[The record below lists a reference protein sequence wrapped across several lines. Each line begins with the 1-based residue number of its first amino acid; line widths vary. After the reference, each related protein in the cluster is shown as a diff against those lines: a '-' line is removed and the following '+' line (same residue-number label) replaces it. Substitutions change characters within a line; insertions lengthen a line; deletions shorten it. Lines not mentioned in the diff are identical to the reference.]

1 MNETTLATAAGS
13 TATRVANRLVQTWSR
28 WRNALA
34 HNDDWALWEQACNGH
49 GPSAVAVVRRLTP
62 QAHGLAM
69 QLLRRNEDAQD
80 VVQESFLRLWNSRAS
95 DTAGARLSTFFNTI
109 VINRCKSHLVRRQ
122 EWSTENDTLTDLAD
136 AHQRAA
142 EASHAVHETWSP
154 AQVQAAMATLP
165 ARQRM
170 ALAMWA
176 YGDAEVSEIAR
187 ALDVE
192 VNAAHQLLF
201 RAKASLRTVLKG
213 TTP

>member
-1 MNETTLATAAGS
+1 MNESTVT
-13 TATRVANRLVQTWSR
+13 TATRSGAARIGSKLAQSWSR
-28 WRNALA
+28 WRNAVTP
-34 HNDDWALWEQACNGH
+34 NDDWALWEQACNGH
-49 GPSAVAVVRRLTP
+49 GPSAVAVVRHLTP

-69 QLLRRNEDAQD
+69 QLLRRSEDAQD
-80 VVQESFLRLWNSRAS
+80 AVQESFLRLWNSRAS

-122 EWSTENDTLTDLAD
+122 EWSTDSDTLTDLAD
-136 AHQRAA
+136 AQQRAA
-142 EASHAVHETWSP
+142 DVGHAEHETWSA

-176 YGDAEVSEIAR
+176 YGDAEASEIAR